1 MLKVIGHLPVPAVVK
16 PGSGHGSPDP
26 KNLAIKIISVP
37 PEFVPDHAARKTFC
51 RDPGKPYGAD
61 KEPGLLTK
69 LAGEATVTGCIP
81 EEVT

>member
-1 MLKVIGHLPVPAVVK
+1 MGHLPVPAVVK
-16 PGSGHGSPDP
+16 SGPGHGPPDP
-26 KNLAIKIISVP
+26 NNLAIKIISVP
-37 PEFVPDHAARKTFC
+37 PEFVSDHAARKTLC

-61 KEPGLLTK
+61 KESGLSTK

>member
-1 MLKVIGHLPVPAVVK
+1 MIL
-16 PGSGHGSPDP
+16 
-26 KNLAIKIISVP
+26 VP
-37 PEFVPDHAARKTFC
+37 PEFVSDHAARKTFC

-81 EEVT
+81 EEAT